1 MGNTLLYFNDTLNR
15 DDPTLFANCGCGA
28 RAPEIFVYNRK
39 GMAIV
44 LLDENEGTAC
54 IIPCWDNDRFI
65 IR

>member
-1 MGNTLLYFNDTLNR
+1 MGDTLLYFNDTLNR
-15 DDPTLFANCGCGA
+15 DDSTLIDCGHGA
-28 RAPEIFVYNRK
+28 ASPEIFDYNDK
-39 GMAIV
+39 GMAFV